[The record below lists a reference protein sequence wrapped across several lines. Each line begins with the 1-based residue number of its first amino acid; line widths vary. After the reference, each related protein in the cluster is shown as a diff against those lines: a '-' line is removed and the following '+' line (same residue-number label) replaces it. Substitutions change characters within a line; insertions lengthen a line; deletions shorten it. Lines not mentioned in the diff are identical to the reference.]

1 MDSKGLPLAE
11 SGGRASGFASSARFL
26 ARRARQATA
35 VLLPGLAA
43 ALLVLLLFAHAGLI
57 AGGQWQGDEWFNFA
71 LFRTQGTGF
80 LANRVLT
87 WSPRPVSELLV
98 FLYARAVDALHRP
111 LITPVLALLWATL
124 AACAATLIPGP
135 VRDPAAPAAAHVAG
149 AGAVD
154 QPRRARGLIVL
165 AVLAFFLLGHQVA
178 EMFYWPMGAAAY
190 MAAIAALALLVMLVL
205 RGRHLS
211 RGGAVL
217 AAAAMV
223 VAAGSAEVGAMAVG
237 GATLLL
243 GAAQLRR
250 HPARA
255 ALLLVPLAAALLVLV
270 LILHGRAAAGVALGP
285 ETATIHAL
293 WPSLRAAAAQ
303 FAHET
308 LALDAYPD
316 GWPGLAIGAA
326 TKLALFLALRALCR
340 AGLAGSA
347 TPCAHL
353 WALAAALLAASFLS
367 IAAALW
373 QFGLVCCQR
382 HDSFRQCL
390 DVLVLLL
397 LAALAARASRRR
409 VARSTAR
416 LPDPRRDVTIGSAW
430 LLLALAL
437 ALSHRGPLMR
447 RLPSLQAD
455 YRHLPALVAARNRT
469 WASADTPGPDMVFH
483 GPPQGFVVG
492 ETDWPAGT
500 FTQIPTPPWF
510 MQGILLFYGKQRVT
524 VVQDPAG

>member
-1 MDSKGLPLAE
+1 M
-11 SGGRASGFASSARFL
+11 GGRVPGLASFL
-26 ARRARQATA
+26 PT
-35 VLLPGLAA
+35 LAA
-43 ALLVLLLFAHAGLI
+43 ALLALLLLAHAGLI
-57 AGGQWQGDEWFNFA
+57 VAGQWQGDEWFNFA
-71 LFRTQGTGF
+71 LFRSKGVGF
-80 LANRVLT
+80 LTNRVLT

-111 LITPVLALLWATL
+111 LVAPVLALLWATL
-124 AACAATLIPGP
+124 AACAAALLPGP
-135 VRDPAAPAAAHVAG
+135 AGDPALASRQRGIAREAG
-149 AGAVD
+149 

-165 AVLAFFLLGHQVA
+165 ATLAFFLLGHQVG

-190 MAAIAALALLVMLVL
+190 MGALAGLALLVMLVL

-211 RGGAVL
+211 RGGAL
-217 AAAAMV
+217 LTAAAMA

-237 GATLLL
+237 AAAPLLA
-243 GAAQLRR
+243 AAQLRR
-250 HPARA
+250 HPLRA
-255 ALLLVPLAAALLVLV
+255 APLLVPLAMALLVLA
-270 LILHGRAAAGVALGP
+270 LILHGRAASGVALGP

-293 WPSLRAAAAQ
+293 WPSLRAAGAQ

-316 GWPGLAIGAA
+316 GWPGLALGAA
-326 TKLALFLALRALCR
+326 TRLALFLAFRALCR
-340 AGLAGSA
+340 AGLAGSP
-347 TPCAHL
+347 TPRAHL
-353 WALAAALLAASFLS
+353 WALVVALLAASFLS

-397 LAALAARASRRR
+397 LAALAARVRPAGQPERHR
-409 VARSTAR
+409 AAR
-416 LPDPRRDVTIGSAW
+416 LRDPRRDVAAGSAW

-447 RLPSLQAD
+447 RLPSLWAD
-455 YRHLPALVAARNRT
+455 YRHLPALLAARNLT

-492 ETDWPAGT
+492 ETDWPEGT
-500 FTQIPTPPWF
+500 FALAPTPPWY

-524 VVQDPAG
+524 VAHAK

>member
-1 MDSKGLPLAE
+1 M
-11 SGGRASGFASSARFL
+11 
-26 ARRARQATA
+26 
-35 VLLPGLAA
+35 
-43 ALLVLLLFAHAGLI
+43 LLLLAHGGLI
-57 AGGQWQGDEWFNFA
+57 VAGQWQGDEWFNFA
-71 LFRTQGTGF
+71 LFRSQGTGF

-111 LITPVLALLWATL
+111 LITPVLALLWAAL
-124 AACAATLIPGP
+124 AACAAALLPGP
-135 VRDPAAPAAAHVAG
+135 VRDPAAPARGRGG
-149 AGAVD
+149 AGGAGH
-154 QPRRARGLIVL
+154 PRRARGLIVL

-190 MAAIAALALLVMLVL
+190 VGAIAALTLLVMLVL

-211 RGGAVL
+211 GSGMVL
-217 AAAAMV
+217 VSVAMA

-237 GATLLL
+237 GAALLL
-243 GAAQLRR
+243 GAAQLPH

-255 ALLLVPLAAALLVLV
+255 VPLLAPLAVALLVLV
-270 LILHGRAAAGVALGP
+270 LILHGRASAGVALGP

-293 WPSLRAAAAQ
+293 WPSLRAAVVQ

-326 TKLALFLALRALCR
+326 TKLALFLAFRALCR
-340 AGLAGSA
+340 AGLDGSA
-347 TPCAHL
+347 TPRAHL
-353 WALAAALLAASFLS
+353 WVLVAALLAASFLS

-397 LAALAARASRRR
+397 FAALAARARLDGRP
-409 VARSTAR
+409 ARHRSAR
-416 LPDPRRDVTIGSAW
+416 PRDPRRDVVAGSAW
-430 LLLALAL
+430 LLLALGL

-447 RLPSLQAD
+447 RLPSLWAD
-455 YRHLPALVAARNRT
+455 YRHLPALLAARNRT
-469 WASADTPGPDMVFH
+469 WASADAPGPDMVFH

-500 FTQIPTPPWF
+500 FTLTPTTLAPTPPWF
-510 MQGILLFYGKQRVT
+510 MQGILLFYDKQRVT
-524 VVQDPAG
+524 VVHDPAG